1 MSKKIKNML
10 SILFVAVLTV
20 SAFCIPASAAEDDLT
35 ISISTDEKDSVTAKA
50 GDTVKYAIYMT
61 DTKEEVIGA
70 AMSFFY
76 NDEYLK
82 LNADSINCESFK
94 TAIGNPKLKNFY
106 TFTWTDV
113 QNPVK
118 LNGDKALVSAEFKVL
133 KGGKT
138 DLSYFISDMYGDD
151 MTYLKS
157 YKITCKLWV
166 NGKEV
171 EDSAVPI
178 VNNDTA
184 NSEKIQGD
192 FVNYIDGMG
201 EENSP
206 NKGDHKSVVVEKK
219 YKDPNYS
226 AKDLAKELKTN
237 TRYLSAVVNSRFGM
251 NYSCLLNEYRIK
263 DALHLLVDKRYMDK
277 NVEEISAMVGFA
289 NRQSFY
295 AAFYKNV
302 GETPNGYRKRNQEK
316 K

>member
-35 ISISTDEKDSVTAKA
+35 ISISTDEKDSVTAKV

-94 TAIGNPKLKNFY
+94 NAIGNPKLKNFY

-113 QNPVK
+113 QAPVK

-138 DLSYFISDMYGDD
+138 DLSYFISDRKAG
-151 MTYLKS
+151 LNEEKS
-157 YKITCKLWV
+157 
-166 NGKEV
+166 
-171 EDSAVPI
+171 
-178 VNNDTA
+178 
-184 NSEKIQGD
+184 
-192 FVNYIDGMG
+192 
-201 EENSP
+201 
-206 NKGDHKSVVVEKK
+206 SVRC
-219 YKDPNYS
+219 S
-226 AKDLAKELKTN
+226 RGL
-237 TRYLSAVVNSRFGM
+237 SRFPLG
-251 NYSCLLNEYRIK
+251 N
-263 DALHLLVDKRYMDK
+263 
-277 NVEEISAMVGFA
+277 GFYVPR
-289 NRQSFY
+289 RQDWHCC
-295 AAFYKNV
+295 
-302 GETPNGYRKRNQEK
+302 Q
-316 K
+316 

>member
-35 ISISTDEKDSVTAKA
+35 ISISTDEKDSVTAKV

-82 LNADSINCESFK
+82 LNA
-94 TAIGNPKLKNFY
+94 NFY

-113 QNPVK
+113 QAPVK

-206 NKGDHKSVVVEKK
+206 NKDDHKSVVVEKK
-219 YKDPNYS
+219 YISTQQNSQVVDVTKVVESSANGSGSNTTLIIIIAIVVVLIAAGAIIFVKKKD
-226 AKDLAKELKTN
+226 
-237 TRYLSAVVNSRFGM
+237 
-251 NYSCLLNEYRIK
+251 
-263 DALHLLVDKRYMDK
+263 
-277 NVEEISAMVGFA
+277 
-289 NRQSFY
+289 
-295 AAFYKNV
+295 
-302 GETPNGYRKRNQEK
+302 EK
-316 K
+316 KNKVADNNAMSDDADADK